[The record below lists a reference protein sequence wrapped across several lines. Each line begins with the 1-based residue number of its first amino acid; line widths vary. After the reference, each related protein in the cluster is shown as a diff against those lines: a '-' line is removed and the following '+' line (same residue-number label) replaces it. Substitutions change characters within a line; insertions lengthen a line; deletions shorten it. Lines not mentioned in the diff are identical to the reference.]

1 MADMAKSIHEMSN
14 KRKMYL
20 VGFISLAILIS
31 WFELID
37 RASAAY
43 VDTALIQATATF
55 AIARGFNAIVSVLQS
70 VQVGILG
77 ASVTIGEVLD
87 PINDLVEQFSS
98 LMKYA
103 IGSLIIQKILLEIV
117 SNIYFKV
124 FLTISGVALIYV
136 MMSNRASHLA
146 LAAKSFI
153 FVLFLR
159 YIIVFAVVMNAM
171 VDSAFLSDRVKNDIN
186 ILEKYP
192 LDINSVGVD
201 TNMESE
207 LKNALTSDLGI
218 LVERRSNAELEYN
231 SFGPEI
237 DKLEAEITQIE
248 AQIKESEKN
257 IGIMGRMGMGR
268 DESLRV
274 LDHELSVKESEL
286 RTKIQERSAIERDI
300 ERLDTDIA
308 SIEGKLSGEEEGGFM
323 NSLSSGISNLAG
335 GLVEFRAKVSTF
347 VDQMGDAI
355 PTVLNMMAVFFF
367 RTFIL
372 PLVFLY
378 LFLKGFK
385 AIWGIDVRTYL
396 KREVQVLK
404 SAESNQ

>member
-1 MADMAKSIHEMSN
+1 MTDIAKSVLDIN
-14 KRKMYL
+14 NRRKVYL
-20 VGFISLAILIS
+20 VGGISLAILIS

-43 VDTALIQATATF
+43 IDTALIQATATF

-70 VQVGILG
+70 VQIGILG

-124 FLTISGVALIYV
+124 FLTISGLALIYV
-136 MMSNRASHLA
+136 VIFDKVSHLA
-146 LAAKSFI
+146 LATKSFV
-153 FVLFLR
+153 FMLFLR
-159 YIIVFAVVMNAM
+159 YIIVFAVVLNAM
-171 VDSAFLSDRVKNDIN
+171 VDSAFLNERVEKDIN
-186 ILEKYP
+186 VLEKYP

-201 TNMESE
+201 SDMESE
-207 LKNALTSDLGI
+207 LRNALTSDLTI
-218 LVERRSNAELEYN
+218 LTERRSHSELEYN
-231 SFGPEI
+231 NYGPRIETLESEI
-237 DKLEAEITQIE
+237 VQLETRIKEAEQ
-248 AQIKESEKN
+248 N

-268 DESLRV
+268 DESLRAI
-274 LDHELSVKESEL
+274 DQELSVKKSEL
-286 RTKIQERSAIERDI
+286 RTKIQERRTIEREI
-300 ERLDTDIA
+300 GRLDIDIA

-347 VDQMGDAI
+347 VEQMGNAI
-355 PTVLNMMAVFFF
+355 PTVLNMMALFFF

-378 LFLKGFK
+378 VFLKGFQ

-396 KREVQVLK
+396 KREVQVIK
-404 SAESNQ
+404 SAENN